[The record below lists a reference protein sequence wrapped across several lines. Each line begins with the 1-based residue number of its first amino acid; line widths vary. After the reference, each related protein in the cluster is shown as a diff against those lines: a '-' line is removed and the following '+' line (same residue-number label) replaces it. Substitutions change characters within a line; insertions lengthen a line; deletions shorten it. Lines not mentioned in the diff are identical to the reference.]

1 MASPQKGAHSLLKR
15 EFSCRAD
22 LGASDARYFARD
34 GIELL
39 VTGPGDGADSH
50 IANEFVRLEEVVQAA
65 SIQLEALKRIGV

>member
-15 EFSCRAD
+15 EFYLPCGS
-22 LGASDARYFARD
+22 